1 MDRPRFSP
9 RPRLLVMLG
18 AVILALSADLIV
30 SLRGDRALVSAATM
44 ASAKAKVQSLR
55 TSGNVVVHSPLF
67 SVSELSGL
75 GELDA
80 KPDLPGKDV
89 LKSRRILLIDLA
101 EAPMYG
107 FGREAERHEIAEGVV
122 LRIFEPSSEQPLTL
136 FDIVGD
142 LDRVELRI
150 ERPRGTVSSRCTA
163 RRAEG
168 GRSCPG
174 EAEWLYLAP
183 RSLTIEGKNVSC
195 VWAHP
200 TTGGDVIMTLP
211 PLPEPAE
218 GRRLLLELSS
228 GLTDDAVRQTPDGAS
243 VRTDVEQDGKIRGGV
258 TLVNR
263 IGWAKTEVPL
273 EPKKP
278 TDLRISTASDGRR
291 HHCLMGRVIEEPKR

>member
-1 MDRPRFSP
+1 MDSPRFSP
-9 RPRLLVMLG
+9 RPRLVLMLV
-18 AVILALSADLIV
+18 AVILALIADLIV

-44 ASAKAKVQSLR
+44 SAAKSKVQGLR

-67 SVSELSGL
+67 SVSELSAL
-75 GELDA
+75 GDLDA
-80 KPDLPGKDV
+80 KPDLPAKD
-89 LKSRRILLIDLA
+89 LLRSRRILLIDLE

-107 FGREAERHEIAEGVV
+107 FGREAERHEIGEGVV
-122 LRIFEPSSEQPLTL
+122 LRVFEPSSEQPLTL
-136 FDIVGD
+136 FDLVGD

-150 ERPRGTVSSRCTA
+150 ERPRGNVSSRCTA

-168 GRSCPG
+168 GRACPG
-174 EAEWLYLAP
+174 EADWLYLAP
-183 RSLTIEGKNVSC
+183 RSLVIEGKNASC

-278 TDLRISTASDGRR
+278 TDLRISTPSDGRR